1 MKPAALTLSLLAAS
15 SPLLAEEVAELDPLE
30 ITASR
35 TRTDWLTAPV
45 AVSAVET
52 ANRPGEQ
59 GLTLDTQLAQVPGTY
74 VQSRYNFAQGMRI
87 AIRGFGA
94 RSSFGVRGVR
104 VLVDGVPLTMPDGQ
118 TEMDGV
124 DTALV
129 ESLEVIRGPAASSY
143 GNAAGGVLAIRT
155 REPGETPFSQ
165 LDVSAGGLGYHR
177 VRAETSGSVDNL
189 GGLLAFNS
197 TQLDG
202 YRDHG
207 RAEAN
212 SFTGK
217 LAWQAEA
224 GRLGLSLSALDN
236 RSEDPGALTR
246 AEVRADRSQ
255 ARAQSLRFNS
265 DERIRQQ
272 RLALTWEGQ
281 AAGDDSY
288 LLRSWVGSR
297 QFGNRLPL
305 QNNGQTRY
313 DRLFSGLGAQYTH
326 HAEWFGLPQRLTG
339 GLDLEAQRDDR
350 DRHNNLDG
358 RTGALTLEQR
368 EQARSQGLFLEDAI
382 QLGERWQA
390 TLGLRRD
397 SVKLEVD
404 DHFLSNGDDSSAHT
418 YSDWNRSLGLSYQLD
433 AHHVLYARYATSFE
447 TPTANELANPAGGG
461 FNPALG
467 PAQATNREVGL
478 KGEWSDLRYE
488 AALYRIDLDD
498 ELVPYGSGI
507 TYYANAG
514 KSRRDGL
521 ELSLDWRLDPHWR
534 LAAAYSYNDYRFIEF
549 KSGNADYG
557 NNAIPGIPR
566 QSLFAEV
573 AYEWDGGYARLN
585 SVTQD
590 RLYAENANGVRVG
603 GYTLVNARLGTRLEW
618 NGQALEPYLGID
630 NLFGRDYYDN
640 IRINDGNAR
649 YFEPGPGRV
658 IYAGASLSF

>member
-45 AVSAVET
+45 TVSAVET

-212 SFTGK
+212 SLTGK

-297 QFGNRLPL
+297 QFSNRLPL
-305 QNNGQTRY
+305 KERGQTSY

-326 HAEWFGLPQRLTG
+326 HTEWFGLPQRLTG

-350 DRHNNLDG
+350 DRHDNLDG

-404 DHFLSNGDDSSAHT
+404 DRFLGNGDDSSART
-418 YSDWNRSLGLSYQLD
+418 YSDWNRSLGLSYRLD
-433 AHHVLYARYATSFE
+433 EHHVLYARYATSFE
-447 TPTANELANPAGGG
+447 TPTTNELANPAGGG

-478 KGEWSDLRYE
+478 KGEWNDLRYE

-498 ELVPYGSGI
+498 ELVPYGSSNI
-507 TYYANAG
+507 YYTNAG

-557 NNAIPGIPR
+557 DNAIPGIPR

-590 RLYAENANGVRVG
+590 RLYAENANNVRVG

>member
-35 TRTDWLTAPV
+35 TRTDWLTTPV

-165 LDVSAGGLGYHR
+165 VDVSAGGLGYHR

-255 ARAQSLRFNS
+255 ARVQSLRFNS

-404 DHFLSNGDDSSAHT
+404 DRFLSNGDDSSART
-418 YSDWNRSLGLSYQLD
+418 YSDWNRSLGLSYRLD

-478 KGEWSDLRYE
+478 KGEWNDLRYE

-557 NNAIPGIPR
+557 DNAIPGIPR

-590 RLYAENANGVRVG
+590 RLYAENANNVRVG